1 MSDVVFL
8 YNHEGQVMARNRT
21 GTLQLDTDEHGLH
34 VVADLSKSERARQ
47 MYEEIRN
54 GLVDQMSFAFT
65 VAEDEY
71 DKKTRTRTIHRM
83 RKLYDVSA
91 VSMPANPGTDI
102 KTQRAAW
109 IDGAIEQE
117 RAERLKALEREETEA
132 DDARIAE
139 AEEVEIREEEAE
151 EQGTRD
157 GAAQEAETRENAQEA
172 ETRDPEEAEARK
184 AAQDVEATEAESR
197 GERAEAEAREEMRAI
212 EAAKTET
219 RNRVA
224 AGAGET
230 IKNFQPEVKKMSY
243 EVNSPEYREA
253 FLRSL
258 TGAPLPEEMR
268 TATAYTGTTGD
279 STHHM
284 NVLIPTQML
293 NNIWSLIDEQ
303 HAILD
308 DITMYRTNTYLTI
321 PVHSSISQGDA
332 ATVNENAAAD
342 DEINEWTSVTLHGK
356 DFSKTVKI
364 SYAMANM
371 SIDALE
377 SYLTNEIAQRL
388 GAALAKDVVTQVLSD
403 YDTTNN
409 AFSTAA
415 TSIVSFPDV
424 AKTLAALKNANG
436 ECVIYATNKT
446 IYGRLVGMVDST
458 GRPLFQHDANEGA
471 QGHLIGFPVKVED
484 AVSDDVMLIGYPKNV
499 VGNTVQDIM
508 IETDRDISKHVYIYS
523 GYARFES
530 KLVAPKSF
538 ATLTVTAP

>member
-1 MSDVVFL
+1 M
-8 YNHEGQVMARNRT
+8 
-21 GTLQLDTDEHGLH
+21 LQLSHFDRILLLGEFSH
-34 VVADLSKSERARQ
+34 VGFLC
-47 MYEEIRN
+47 I
-54 GLVDQMSFAFT
+54 
-65 VAEDEY
+65 
-71 DKKTRTRTIHRM
+71 
-83 RKLYDVSA
+83 
-91 VSMPANPGTDI
+91 
-102 KTQRAAW
+102 
-109 IDGAIEQE
+109 
-117 RAERLKALEREETEA
+117 
-132 DDARIAE
+132 
-139 AEEVEIREEEAE
+139 
-151 EQGTRD
+151 
-157 GAAQEAETRENAQEA
+157 
-172 ETRDPEEAEARK
+172 
-184 AAQDVEATEAESR
+184 
-197 GERAEAEAREEMRAI
+197 
-212 EAAKTET
+212 
-219 RNRVA
+219 
-224 AGAGET
+224 T
-230 IKNFQPEVKKMSY
+230 IKETK
-243 EVNSPEYREA
+243 NSQNLGQELLHPY
-253 FLRSL
+253 FF
-258 TGAPLPEEMR
+258 R
-268 TATAYTGTTGD
+268 TAENLFRRPLLEN
-279 STHHM
+279 H
-284 NVLIPTQML
+284 P
-293 NNIWSLIDEQ
+293 LIDEQ

-332 ATVNENAAAD
+332 ATVSENAAAD
-342 DEINEWTSVTLHGK
+342 DEINEWSSVTLHGK

-424 AKTLAALKNANG
+424 ANALSALKNANG

-508 IETDRDISKHVYIYS
+508 IDTDRDISKHVYIYS

-530 KLVAPKSF
+530 KLIAPKSF